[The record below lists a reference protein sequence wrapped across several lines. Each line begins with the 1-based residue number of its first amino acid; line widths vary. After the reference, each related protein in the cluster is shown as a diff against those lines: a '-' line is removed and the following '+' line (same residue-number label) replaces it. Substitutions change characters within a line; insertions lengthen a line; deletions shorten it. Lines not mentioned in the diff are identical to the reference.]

1 MGFEKR
7 HGRPTFE
14 TEFVVGPF
22 AHCVI
27 ARAAELV
34 QALEFPQT

>member
-1 MGFEKR
+1 MGFENAMD
-7 HGRPTFE
+7 GRLSKPM
-14 TEFVVGPF
+14 

-34 QALEFPQT
+34 QALKFPQT